1 MTSTI
6 QATPELRRAI
16 IWGVVLA
23 GLWVLVAVARP
34 ATTFHLA
41 PLLIAAAPPNLLVL
55 DDRSSATQGE
65 VARVALGAAAIAVAT
80 TIAVAA
86 AGAMDGPAFGAF
98 GSPLNEAIIFAALG
112 GVFGFG
118 FAWWRKR

>member
-6 QATPELRRAI
+6 HTTPDLRRAI
-16 IWGVVLA
+16 MWGVVLA

-41 PLLIAAAPPNLLVL
+41 PLLIAAAPPVLLVL
-55 DDRSSATQGE
+55 DDRSSATQGAA
-65 VARVALGAAAIAVAT
+65 ARVALGAAAIAVVT

-98 GSPLNEAIIFAALG
+98 DSPLTEAIIFTAIG

-118 FAWWRKR
+118 FAWWRTR

>member
-6 QATPELRRAI
+6 QATPDLRRAI
-16 IWGVVLA
+16 MWGVVLA

-41 PLLIAAAPPNLLVL
+41 PLLIAATPPILLVL
-55 DDRSSATQGE
+55 DDRSSPSQGT
-65 VARVALGAAAIAVAT
+65 VARVALVAAAIAAAT

-98 GSPLNEAIIFAALG
+98 GSPLTEAIIFTALG
-112 GVFGFG
+112 GMFGFG
-118 FAWWRKR
+118 FAWWRTR

>member
-1 MTSTI
+1 MIRT
-6 QATPELRRAI
+6 TPDIRRATF
-16 IWGVVLA
+16 WGIVLA

-41 PLLIAAAPPNLLVL
+41 PLLIAAAPPVLLVL
-55 DDRSSATQGE
+55 DDRSSATHGS
-65 VARVALGAAAIAVAT
+65 VARVALGAAAIAGVT

-98 GSPLNEAIIFAALG
+98 GSPLTEAIIFVALG
-112 GVFGFG
+112 GMFGFG
-118 FAWWRKR
+118 FAWWRTR